1 MKSIHMACDHA
12 GIELKET
19 LRAHLEK
26 MGYTVTDH
34 GTYSKESC
42 DYPVFAH
49 ALCNAV
55 EAEDVPGILICG
67 TGIGMSIAANR
78 HKGIRAALCTT
89 ELHARF
95 TRLHN
100 NANVLCLGA
109 RVTGVELALA
119 IVDTFLSTEFE
130 GGRHQRRIDFPGEA
144 QRLVQRL
151 PDGRDVQF
159 LRRLIF
165 FFLPDARRLFL
176 PRTQFFFPL

>member
-1 MKSIHMACDHA
+1 M
-12 GIELKET
+12 
-19 LRAHLEK
+19 
-26 MGYTVTDH
+26 
-34 GTYSKESC
+34 
-42 DYPVFAH
+42 
-49 ALCNAV
+49 AV
-55 EAEDVPGILICG
+55 EKRVEFDEYVPDGFGTADCILICG

-130 GGRHQRRIDFPGEA
+130 GGRHQRRIDLLNA
-144 QRLVQRL
+144 
-151 PDGRDVQF
+151 
-159 LRRLIF
+159 
-165 FFLPDARRLFL
+165 
-176 PRTQFFFPL
+176 